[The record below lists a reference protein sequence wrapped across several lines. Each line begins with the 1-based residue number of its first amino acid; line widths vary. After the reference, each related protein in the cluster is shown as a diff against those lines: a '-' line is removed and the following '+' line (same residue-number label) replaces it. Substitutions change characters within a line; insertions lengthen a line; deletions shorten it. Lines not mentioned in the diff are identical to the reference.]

1 MSKKVRAL
9 IFLTGLVI
17 FFSWGF
23 RLYVI
28 YLHWGNDP
36 FMLPHL
42 FGAIVSFGIGAFLL
56 SMGVRGSRATQ
67 LDYTI
72 LIGSALFTIAWWG
85 VRAVNVLL
93 HPERD
98 PNPTAHLHL
107 SVLFLVLG
115 GLLLVTGWKGRQ
127 KGSGAIYARPGQP

>member
-9 IFLTGLVI
+9 IILTGLVI

-23 RLYVI
+23 RLYVL

-36 FMLPHL
+36 FMLPH
-42 FGAIVSFGIGAFLL
+42 AAVAVVSFAIGAFLL
-56 SMGVRGSRATQ
+56 SMGFRGGKATRR
-67 LDYTI
+67 DYT
-72 LIGSALFTIAWWG
+72 LLAGAALFTILWWG
-85 VRAVNVLL
+85 FRAVKVLV
-93 HPERD
+93 HPEDD

-115 GLLLVTGWKGRQ
+115 GLLLITAWQGRNRPTG
-127 KGSGAIYARPGQP
+127 A

>member
-9 IFLTGLVI
+9 IILTGLVI

-23 RLYVI
+23 RLYVL

-36 FMLPHL
+36 FMLFL
-42 FGAIVSFGIGAFLL
+42 AAVVVFFFVFGAFLL
-56 SMGVRGSRATQ
+56 SKGFRGGRFLSR
-67 LDYTI
+67 DNTI
-72 LIGSALFTIAWWG
+72 LSGAALFTICWWG
-85 VRAVNVLL
+85 FRAIKVLV
-93 HPERD
+93 HPEED

-115 GLLLVTGWKGRQ
+115 TLLLITGWQGRNRPT
-127 KGSGAIYARPGQP
+127 GA